1 MREKIERFS
10 NGDFEYE
17 LPLLCL
23 SEDTLQ
29 FTVEAGKVYEGS
41 FTISNSAGRSM
52 KGVLYSSHRLFIFEY
67 SSFFG
72 PENRIA
78 YRFDA
83 TYLKAGDDLQGE
95 LNVVSDCGERKVPFH
110 AQIEA
115 PYCITSLGKVK
126 DLFQFANLARMDWT
140 EAKKVFRSEDFVR
153 VILGDDSKY
162 KMIYHHLLKNIST
175 SQALEEFLIAIHKK
189 SKIELSIDKTYL
201 SYQVSEEEFLDKLIL
216 TKNDWGYA
224 EIRVSTDA
232 PFIRLEQKFVW
243 ADRFIGNT
251 HQVSF
256 VVVPHNMKPGNNYG
270 RIFIKTVFQ
279 TITVELCCGYHPE
292 KQVRNRQTTSFR
304 RLPYRLTQNY
314 LELRLDRKNPVQ
326 YSEAADAILK
336 EASAADSDQAK
347 LMKIHLAIAAGK
359 NQAAGQLLSEIAK
372 GEAALKKNKTLHYC
386 AYLYLEALYHKD
398 EEIIRNA
405 TEKIR
410 HYYSSGH
417 SDWQIL
423 WLLLYTD
430 RRYEKN
436 KGQKLNDIREQFEA
450 GCRSP
455 ILYYEALLIYN
466 EEPYQLRDLNDF
478 EIQVMN
484 FGIKNDLIS
493 KDTAL
498 QYTYLAGRRKNYQLL
513 IFRSLAALYDKYGLT
528 ETLSA
533 ICCMLIKGLKKSP
546 EYFKWFRL
554 GVEAQLRITEL
565 YEYYVYS
572 AEEGREELL
581 AEPVLLYFIYN
592 SSLNDRKRAFL
603 YANII
608 KNKDKISTIY
618 RSYYKRM
625 EVFALKQLEAH
636 NISPNLAILYREFL
650 EDSAVRPE
658 MAKHLPYVIF
668 THEIRCNNP
677 NMVSVSV
684 IHRELKE
691 EENTPLNEGRAYIQ
705 LYSEETDIF
714 FLDAFGNRYTVSVD
728 YEHHALLPMKEKE
741 YLDLEY
747 LGHPML
753 LLHLFDRYYHNR
765 TMTEQAMNLRRQVL
779 NIQGLKE
786 KYRTACLVDLIDYYY
801 ENYNEELLEQYL
813 NDIRLNSVKEQDRVR
828 FMEYLAVRGH
838 YNQVLEALKNY
849 GYEGISVKR
858 LVRLCS
864 SLISNTEG
872 ESGQELLTSLCWYIY
887 SKGKYDEAILKFLI
901 RNYEGPTDQLYHL
914 WNSAEGFELEK
925 YRLEERLLLQLLFTE
940 SNSVDSF
947 RIFGSYYKNVSN
959 QKLIRAFLTYHAYRY
974 LIHDCGISEELYPVM
989 RRELNY
995 EENEICLLAW
1005 LKYHAGNAKLIDGEQ
1020 DFTAYHISRMEKKGI
1035 RLPFFMDYAVKFK
1048 LPGHMTDKFYIEHK
1062 ADPRCQ
1068 VYLHYRLLKEHT
1080 NTEFITERLPNTYLG
1095 IHVKEIILFYN
1106 EVLEYYITEE
1116 ADGRVR
1122 VTDTCQMHNSR
1133 EASSEEDSKYNQINL
1148 MLLARELRDEKT
1160 VIDMMEHYLR
1170 AEHVMEHCFTPIM

>member
-10 NGDFEYE
+10 NGEFEYE

-29 FTVEAGKVYEGS
+29 FTVEAGKVFEGS
-41 FTISNSAGRSM
+41 FTVSNSAGRSM
-52 KGVLYSSHRLFIFEY
+52 KGVLYSSHRLLIFDN
-67 SSFFG
+67 SSFCG
-72 PENRIA
+72 PENRIG

-83 TYLKAGDDLQGE
+83 TYLKAGDELQGE
-95 LNVVSDCGERKVPFH
+95 LDIVSDCGERKVPFLV
-110 AQIEA
+110 QIEA
-115 PYCITSLGKVK
+115 PYCITSLGKVR

-162 KMIYHHLLKNIST
+162 KTIYHHLLKNIST

-256 VVVPHNMKPGNNYG
+256 VVVPLNMKPGNNYG
-270 RIFIKTVFQ
+270 RIFIKTVYQ
-279 TITVELCCGYHPE
+279 TIIVELCCSYQSK
-292 KQVRNRQTTSFR
+292 KQAGNQRTVAR
-304 RLPYRLTQNY
+304 RLLPYSLTKNY
-314 LELRLDRKNPVQ
+314 LALRQDRKNQSQ
-326 YSEAADAILK
+326 YSEMAEAIFK
-336 EASAADSDQAK
+336 EASGADSDLAK

-359 NQAAGQLLSEIAK
+359 NQAAGQLLSDIAK
-372 GEAALKKNKTLHYC
+372 EEAALKKNSVLHYC

-398 EEIIRNA
+398 EEVIRNA

-417 SDWQIL
+417 TDWKIL
-423 WLLLYTD
+423 WFLLYTD
-430 RRYEKN
+430 KRYEKN
-436 KGQKLNDIREQFEA
+436 KAQKLNDIREQYEA

-466 EEPYQLRDLNDF
+466 EEPYHLRDLNDF
-478 EIQVMN
+478 EIQIMN
-484 FGIKNDLIS
+484 FGIKNDLVS

-498 QYTYLAGRRKNYQLL
+498 QYTYLAGRRKNYQRL
-513 IFRSLAALYDKYGLT
+513 IFRSLAALYDKYGFT
-528 ETLSA
+528 EILSA

-565 YEYYVYS
+565 YEYYIYS
-572 AEEGREELL
+572 ADEGREELL

-608 KNKDKISTIY
+608 RNKDRISTIY

-625 EVFALKQLEAH
+625 EVFTLKQLEAH

-714 FLDAFGNRYTVSVD
+714 FLDSFGNRYTVSVD
-728 YEHHALLPMKEKE
+728 YEYRALLPMKEQE

-765 TMTEQAMNLRRQVL
+765 TMSDRAMNLRRQVL

-786 KYRTACLVDLIDYYY
+786 EYRTACLVDLIDYYY

-813 NDIRLNSVKEQDRVR
+813 KDIRLTYVKEQDRVR
-828 FMEYLAVRGH
+828 FLEYLAVRGH
-838 YNQVLEALKNY
+838 FYQVLEALKNY
-849 GYEGISVKR
+849 GHEGISVKR
-858 LVRLCS
+858 LVRVCS
-864 SLISNTEG
+864 SMISHTEEG
-872 ESGQELLTSLCWYIY
+872 SSQEQITSLCWYIY
-887 SKGKYDEAILKFLI
+887 SKGKYDESILDFLI

-914 WNSAEGFELEK
+914 WKSAEGFELEK
-925 YRLEERLLLQLLFTE
+925 HKLEERLLLQLLFTE
-940 SNSVDSF
+940 SDSLDSF
-947 RIFGSYYKNVSN
+947 QIFSGYYKNISN
-959 QKLIRAFLTYHAYRY
+959 HKLIKAFLTYHAYRF
-974 LIHDCGISEELYPVM
+974 LVHGRRISEELFPVM

-1005 LKYHAGNAKLIDGEQ
+1005 LKYQASHAKLNSGEQ
-1020 DFTAYHISRMEKKGI
+1020 DFITYHISRLEKKGI
-1035 RLPFFMDYAVKFK
+1035 RLPFFMDYKVNLK

-1068 VYLHYRLLKEHT
+1068 VYLHYRLRKEHT
-1080 NTEFITERLPNTYLG
+1080 DTEFITERLPNTYLG

-1106 EVLEYYITEE
+1106 EALEYYITEE

-1122 VTDTCQMHNSR
+1122 VTDTCLMHNSR
-1133 EASSEEDSKYNQINL
+1133 EANSEEDSKYNQINL

-1170 AEHVMEHCFTPIM
+1170 AEYVMQHCFTPIM